1 MVAPPGRVVCFGE
14 AMMRTSGDLV
24 TPGGAE
30 YNVACA
36 LSLLGTATA
45 WVSAL
50 PSGTEI
56 ADVALDCGVHLEIQP
71 SEQAVGTYVVGD
83 GSVKYHRSESAFAY
97 LDADAVDWRSLLTG
111 ARWLVMSG
119 ITPLLGTGPRRAW
132 SGALTF
138 AELDGTLIAMD
149 LNHRLGL
156 GSIEDLWA
164 LVRPRM
170 RMFHVFVLSPK
181 SLADIAVLEGLDR
194 PQNYEENLVAL
205 ETLRRT
211 FLIPHLCCCF
221 KRPEADGRQMRWS
234 VVAHAFGMDS
244 TESDAVV
251 HTPVEP
257 LGGGD
262 AWLAGFI
269 DALMEHGH
277 GPVSPLIGALR
288 GDLLAAL
295 SQNTR
300 GDVST
305 ISRRELDEMEEK
317 RQFTHGS
324 HRILFI

>member
-1 MVAPPGRVVCFGE
+1 
-14 AMMRTSGDLV
+14 
-24 TPGGAE
+24 
-30 YNVACA
+30 
-36 LSLLGTATA
+36 
-45 WVSAL
+45 
-50 PSGTEI
+50 
-56 ADVALDCGVHLEIQP
+56 
-71 SEQAVGTYVVGD
+71 
-83 GSVKYHRSESAFAY
+83 
-97 LDADAVDWRSLLTG
+97 
-111 ARWLVMSG
+111 
-119 ITPLLGTGPRRAW
+119 
-132 SGALTF
+132 
-138 AELDGTLIAMD
+138 
-149 LNHRLGL
+149 
-156 GSIEDLWA
+156 
-164 LVRPRM
+164 
-170 RMFHVFVLSPK
+170 
-181 SLADIAVLEGLDR
+181 VLEGLDR